1 MLVLLLLLVVEAKA
15 ARGVR
20 GRGSASR
27 STTPQTNTQHH
38 QAAAAALF
46 LPVLTSSSSTHRT
59 LSKYYDPSSTWDGTY
74 APSDLAELC
83 ATDQPIL
90 TENTVSVK
98 YEFRLYSE
106 EAADDVFE
114 ALSLGN
120 EINGRITEYL
130 RQIYILD
137 FCTGNSNHGRKL
149 GAGDVRAVEPGET
162 SLFENA
168 CDPNNDGFPCVQ
180 LQSSN
185 TVHFAEEYTVVS
197 QDALGAA
204 ILHDIAT
211 AFEIGVGAAV
221 KDVEDADYFQGSL
234 GTVSAQDSDTDS
246 DTGSDTDSDGATG
259 SGADVA
265 SASDNNDE
273 AEASTTT
280 DEAAAS
286 NTTRAVEQGGMSP
299 VGKAFLSLFILALV
313 GALCY
318 VGYRLHRVK
327 KEESG
332 SRKLADRDDDDDDGN
347 TSSITSQRGPLSPR
361 QHNNRKRKGPKE
373 WFEAILNQVFDSDR
387 AARIGGDGDQRNI
400 VIADTMDSA
409 STNGGAAGTEVIL
422 DDLQK
427 SEKLPASVER
437 HQRFTPATLPPSE
450 EIEADL
456 SCIDEKDEDKNA
468 SSFKDENEWSYDE
481 HNFSFNDIQIL
492 VDDSSSLA
500 DSSRISKR
508 TYYVSDTVA
517 L

>member
-1 MLVLLLLLVVEAKA
+1 LLVLLLLVVEAKA

-20 GRGSASR
+20 GRGGAS
-27 STTPQTNTQHH
+27 SGTTPQTNAEHH
-38 QAAAAALF
+38 QAAAALF
-46 LPVLTSSSSTHRT
+46 LPVVLTSSSSTHRT
-59 LSKYYDPSSTWDGTY
+59 LSKYYDPSSTGDGTY
-74 APSDLAELC
+74 APSDMEELC
-83 ATDQPIL
+83 TTDQPIL

-106 EAADDVFE
+106 KAADDVFE

-120 EINGRITEYL
+120 EINEQITEYL
-130 RQIYILD
+130 RQIYIDD
-137 FCTGNSNHGRKL
+137 FCTGNNHSGRKL

-162 SLFENA
+162 SLFGNA
-168 CDPNNDGFPCVQ
+168 CEPNSGGFPCVQ

-197 QDALGAA
+197 QEAIGAA
-204 ILHDIAT
+204 ILGDIAT

-221 KDVEDADYFQGSL
+221 RDVEDADYFQGSL
-234 GTVSAQDSDTDS
+234 GTVSAQDSDP
-246 DTGSDTDSDGATG
+246 DTDGATG
-259 SGADVA
+259 SGGDVA

-273 AEASTTT
+273 AEASDTS
-280 DEAAAS
+280 DEAEAS
-286 NTTRAVEQGGMSP
+286 NTTRAVEEGGMSP
-299 VGKAFLSLFILALV
+299 AGKAFLSLFILALI

-318 VGYRLHRVK
+318 VGYNLYRVK
-327 KEESG
+327 KDESG

-347 TSSITSQRGPLSPR
+347 TSSITSHRGTLSPR
-361 QHNNRKRKGPKE
+361 QHNSSKRKGPKA
-373 WFEAILNQVFDSDR
+373 WFEAIVNQVFDPDR
-387 AARIGGDGDQRNI
+387 AARIGGNGDQRNI
-400 VIADTMDSA
+400 VIADTMESA

-422 DDLQK
+422 DDLEK
-427 SEKLPASVER
+427 SEKKPASSER
-437 HQRFTPATLPPSE
+437 HKRFTPATLPPSE
-450 EIEADL
+450 EIAADL
-456 SCIDEKDEDKNA
+456 SHIDEKDEEKNA

-492 VDDSSSLA
+492 VDDNSSLA